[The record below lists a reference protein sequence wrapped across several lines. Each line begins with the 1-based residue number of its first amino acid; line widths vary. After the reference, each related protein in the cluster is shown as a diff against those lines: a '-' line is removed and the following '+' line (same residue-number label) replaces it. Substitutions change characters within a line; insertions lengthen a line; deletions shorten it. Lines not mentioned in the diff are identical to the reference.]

1 MLKCT
6 MRTTVEITSGQH
18 EALSALAKRRG
29 LRGFSQLVQEALDV
43 YLQGLGDSETK
54 LLLSLEG
61 SLNEEQEAELR
72 SRINDARAVWRA
84 S

>member
-1 MLKCT
+1 
-6 MRTTVEITSGQH
+6 MRTTVEITSVQH
-18 EALSALAKRRG
+18 EALNALAKRRG

-61 SLNEEQEAELR
+61 SLNEQQEAEMR
-72 SRINDARAVWRA
+72 SRIEDARAAWRA

>member
-1 MLKCT
+1 
-6 MRTTVEITSGQH
+6 MRTTVEITSVQH
-18 EALSALAKRRG
+18 EALNALAKRRG

-61 SLNEEQEAELR
+61 SLNEQQEAEMR
-72 SRINDARAVWRA
+72 SRIEDARAAWRT

>member
-1 MLKCT
+1 

-18 EALSALAKRRG
+18 EALSALANRRG

-43 YLQGLGDSETK
+43 YLQGLGYSETK

-61 SLNEEQEAELR
+61 SFNEEQETELR
-72 SRINDARAVWRA
+72 SRISDARAVWRA

>member
-1 MLKCT
+1 MPL
-6 MRTTVEITSGQH
+6 MRTTVEITSDQH
-18 EALSALAKRRG
+18 EALNSLAKRRG

-43 YLQGLGDSETK
+43 YLQSLGDSEIK

-61 SLNEEQEAELR
+61 SLNEEEEAELR
-72 SRINDARAVWRA
+72 SRIEDVRAVWRA

>member
-1 MLKCT
+1 
-6 MRTTVEITSGQH
+6 
-18 EALSALAKRRG
+18 
-29 LRGFSQLVQEALDV
+29 V

-61 SLNEEQEAELR
+61 SLNEQQEREMR
-72 SRINDARAVWRA
+72 SRIEDARAVWRA

>member
-1 MLKCT
+1 
-6 MRTTVEITSGQH
+6 MRTTVEITSGQR

-29 LRGFSQLVQEALDV
+29 LRGFSQLVQEALDA
-43 YLQGLGDSETK
+43 YLQSLGDSETK

-61 SLNEEQEAELR
+61 SLNEQQESELR
-72 SRINDARAVWRA
+72 SHIGAARAVWRA

>member
-1 MLKCT
+1 

-29 LRGFSQLVQEALDV
+29 LRGFSQLVQEALDA

-61 SLNEEQEAELR
+61 SLNEEQESELR
-72 SRINDARAVWRA
+72 SRIEDARSVWRA